1 MCLLLQHVSLK
12 SCLKLSEKKLI
23 ITTNTSDSVCC
34 RTTKQI
40 LFGFRVHQAKCNRR
54 SESKVTLLVGVYE
67 AIAVAN
73 FQTIDWGCT
82 VSLIIKSCFDLWI
95 EQVWCGN
102 SQAHN
107 TLKMSENNSCSQ
119 FSDNNCSYSETL
131 SGFNETCINTFL
143 VIFTFFPVLSRKC

>member
-1 MCLLLQHVSLK
+1 MFTYIEGEKYPIEIAPGYFTCLLLQHVSLK
-12 SCLKLSEKKLI
+12 SCLLNSQTKLI
-23 ITTNTSDSVCC
+23 ITANTNDSVFC

-40 LFGFRVHQAKCNRR
+40 LFCFRVHQEKCNR
-54 SESKVTLLVGVYE
+54 SPESKVTLLVGVYE

-102 SQAHN
+102 SQPHN
-107 TLKMSENNSCSQ
+107 TLKMSENNSRSQ
-119 FSDNNCSYSETL
+119 FSDNNCGYYTTL
-131 SGFNETCINTFL
+131 RNS
-143 VIFTFFPVLSRKC
+143 